1 MKKPSRFFVNFSIA
15 WFSAMT
21 VGPCRSVRPRRHVW
35 GQFPYCPGWLAFI
48 LVACLVCSPAHADD
62 NPPPGAELE
71 AKFTCSLQP
80 VWDDRRSGANLDG
93 FFYLPNVGPTEYIVG
108 GYGNRN
114 KTLLASDCVLTL
126 RDPAY
131 LAAPVGWQLIWKDTG
146 SGARLDGSMWRPI
159 PPSGDYRCLGHV
171 PQEGYDE
178 PYIPN
183 YRCVHASFTEK
194 LVTDEVIWSDKGS
207 RANKQVTM
215 LRLPNTY
222 SFVAIG
228 ARVGQLEAYDLR
240 VDHSA
245 PAGNLVVVQAD
256 RSDSSANQVA
266 DTESADE
273 ESKGATIPESTDMEA
288 EAGRPLKTG
297 NVETQTDADDD
308 KAARLRAVAEAALAA
323 EDFDLATDYLARLR
337 ALRSDAPEVAE
348 EQRNP
353 ATTRQEQADDQ
364 TPEPGEQRVVH
375 ADTSDSP
382 SVDEAIEDHP
392 KASEADDEVSF
403 TTDELEASNKSSAQT
418 IMDDSEMNNEKFV
431 QAERIETESQAARL
445 MSAEKSEL
453 AAEDIGL
460 TTDYLARQ
468 RALRS
473 DSPTVAEG
481 EQSPVATRQEQADD
495 QIPEPGEQRVVH
507 ADTSDSPSVDEAI
520 EGHPKASEADDEVS
534 FTTDE
539 LEASNKSSAQTI
551 MDDSEMNNEKFVQA
565 ERIETESEAARLR
578 AIDKSELAAE
588 DIGLTTDYLARQRA
602 LRSDSPEVAEEQRSP
617 AATRQEQTDGHAP
630 EPGEQRVVQA
640 DTGNIKFGDETP
652 VQTERIETEIEPSNT
667 NETASQTDNNVLEA
681 FDGTN
686 DSPLANL
693 VPEIDIKIS
702 ETVYIL
708 IFLFTAAAFGYFLPG
723 MKKKL
728 WLLIAVLLLIL
739 IYFGIKSYA
748 SHIAEKEI
756 DKAIDKVSE
765 FVNVNYKS
773 VSVDLF
779 GMDVRISDIFVT
791 PSFDTKQNIVIDE
804 IIIRDI
810 DDKSD
815 IPAFMSISVHGVE
828 LKIDDFEQLSE
839 LEKLGYPDELFV
851 DLGMDYV
858 FANDELSVN
867 DLFIKIDDLGELSVD
882 FRLGNLSI
890 QQPGIFKLLFMYPEI
905 LLYELQI
912 ELDVVPLVERYIES
926 GAEEFNISK
935 AEFKSKAIEAI
946 EQDIKNAG
954 NTDHFFY
961 ISYLVLKKNYIDKP
975 DELSISMSPKSS
987 YQQLGQIQNLSL
999 EELDYINL
1007 RVE

>member
-1 MKKPSRFFVNFSIA
+1 
-15 WFSAMT
+15 MT
-21 VGPCRSVRPRRHVW
+21 AGPCRSVRPRRHVW
-35 GQFPYCPGWLAFI
+35 GQRPYYPGSLAFI

-62 NPPPGAELE
+62 NPPPDAELE

-80 VWDDRRSGANLDG
+80 VWDDRRSGADLDG

-126 RDPAY
+126 RDSAY
-131 LAAPVGWQLIWKDTG
+131 LAAPVGWELIWKDTG
-146 SGARLDGSMWRPI
+146 SGARLDGSMWRPV
-159 PPSGDYRCLGHV
+159 PPSEDYRCVGYV

-194 LVTDEVIWSDKGS
+194 LVTDEVIWSDKGAG
-207 RANKQVTM
+207 ANKQVTM

-222 SFVAIG
+222 SFVAVG

-245 PAGNLVVVQAD
+245 PAGNVVVVQAD

-266 DTESADE
+266 DTASADE
-273 ESKGATIPESTDMEA
+273 ESSGVTIPESADMEA
-288 EAGRPLKTG
+288 EARQPLKTG
-297 NVETQTDADDD
+297 DAKTQADADGDE
-308 KAARLRAVAEAALAA
+308 AARLRAVAEAALAA

-337 ALRSDAPEVAE
+337 ALRSD
-348 EQRNP
+348 
-353 ATTRQEQADDQ
+353 
-364 TPEPGEQRVVH
+364 
-375 ADTSDSP
+375 
-382 SVDEAIEDHP
+382 
-392 KASEADDEVSF
+392 
-403 TTDELEASNKSSAQT
+403 SST
-418 IMDDSEMNNEKFV
+418 
-431 QAERIETESQAARL
+431 L
-445 MSAEKSEL
+445 
-453 AAEDIGL
+453 
-460 TTDYLARQ
+460 
-468 RALRS
+468 
-473 DSPTVAEG
+473 AEG
-481 EQSPVATRQEQADD
+481 QRSPVATRQEQADD
-495 QIPEPGEQRVVH
+495 QAPEPGEQRVAQ
-507 ADTSDSPSVDEAI
+507 ADTDGSPSVDKAI
-520 EGHPKASEADDEVS
+520 EDHSKAEAEDEAS
-534 FTTDE
+534 FTTDD
-539 LEASNKSSAQTI
+539 LEASNEASAQTI
-551 MDDSEMNNEKFVQA
+551 MDDSEKNNEKFVQA
-565 ERIETESEAARLR
+565 ERIEKESETVRLMAA
-578 AIDKSELAAE
+578 AEAALAAG
-588 DIGLTTDYLARQRA
+588 DIGLATDYLARLRA
-602 LRSDSPEVAEEQRSP
+602 LRPDSPEGQRSP
-617 AATRQEQTDGHAP
+617 AATRQEQADDQAP
-630 EPGEQRVVQA
+630 EQGEERVVQA
-640 DTGNIKFGDETP
+640 DTGNVQPGDETP
-652 VQTERIETEIEPSNT
+652 VQAERIETEIEPSNA
-667 NETASQTDNNVLEA
+667 NGTAAQTDNNALEPA
-681 FDGTN
+681 DGTN
-686 DSPLANL
+686 APIANIL
-693 VPEIDIKIS
+693 PEIDIKIS
-702 ETVYIL
+702 EAVYVL
-708 IFLFTAAAFGYFLPG
+708 IFLFTVAAFGYFLPG

-748 SHIAEKEI
+748 SNIAEKEI
-756 DKAIDKVSE
+756 DKIIDKVSE

-779 GMDVRISDIFVT
+779 GMDVRISDIFVI

-815 IPAFMSISVHGVE
+815 IPAFMSISLHGVE
-828 LKIDDFEQLSE
+828 LKIDNFEQLSE
-839 LEKLGYPDELFV
+839 LEKLGYPDELLV

-882 FRLGNLSI
+882 FHLGNLSI
-890 QQPGIFKLLFMYPEI
+890 QQQGIFKLLFSYPEI

-926 GAEEFNISK
+926 GAEELNISE

-954 NTDHFFY
+954 NMDNLFY
-961 ISYLVLKKNYIDKP
+961 ISYLVLKKNYIDEP
-975 DELSISMSPKSS
+975 DELSISMSPTSS

-999 EELDYINL
+999 EELDFLNL

>member
-1 MKKPSRFFVNFSIA
+1 
-15 WFSAMT
+15 MT
-21 VGPCRSVRPRRHVW
+21 TGPCRSVRPRRHVW
-35 GQFPYCPGWLAFI
+35 GQRLGAPGWLAFI
-48 LVACLVCSPAHADD
+48 LAACLVCSPAHADG
-62 NPPPGAELE
+62 NPPPDAELE

-80 VWDDRRSGANLDG
+80 VWDDRRSGADLDG

-126 RDPAY
+126 RDSAY
-131 LAAPVGWQLIWKDTG
+131 LAAPVGWELIWKDTG
-146 SGARLDGSMWRPI
+146 SGARLDGSMWRPV
-159 PPSGDYRCLGHV
+159 PPSEDYRCVGYV

-207 RANKQVTM
+207 GANKQVTM

-222 SFVAIG
+222 SFVAVG

-245 PAGNLVVVQAD
+245 PAGNVVVVQAD

-266 DTESADE
+266 DTASADE
-273 ESKGATIPESTDMEA
+273 ESSGVTIPESADMEA
-288 EAGRPLKTG
+288 EARQPLKTG
-297 NVETQTDADDD
+297 DAETQADADGDE
-308 KAARLRAVAEAALAA
+308 AARLRAVAEAA
-323 EDFDLATDYLARLR
+323 LATDYLARLR
-337 ALRSDAPEVAE
+337 ALRSDSSTLAEGQRSPVA
-348 EQRNP
+348 
-353 ATTRQEQADDQ
+353 TRQEQADDQ
-364 TPEPGEQRVVH
+364 APEPGEERVVQ
-375 ADTSDSP
+375 ADTDDSP
-382 SVDEAIEDHP
+382 SVDKAIEDHS
-392 KASEADDEVSF
+392 KAEAEDEASF
-403 TTDELEASNKSSAQT
+403 TTDDLEASNEASAQT
-418 IMDDSEMNNEKFV
+418 IMDDPEMNNEKFV
-431 QAERIETESQAARL
+431 QAERIEKESETARL
-445 MSAEKSEL
+445 MAAAEAAL
-453 AAEDIGL
+453 AAGDIGL
-460 TTDYLARQ
+460 ATDYLARL
-468 RALRS
+468 RALRP
-473 DSPTVAEG
+473 DSPEVAEG
-481 EQSPVATRQEQADD
+481 QRSPAATRQEQADD
-495 QIPEPGEQRVVH
+495 QAPEPGEERVVQ
-507 ADTSDSPSVDEAI
+507 ADTDNSPSVDKAI
-520 EGHPKASEADDEVS
+520 EDHSKAEAEDEAS
-534 FTTDE
+534 FTTDD
-539 LEASNKSSAQTI
+539 LEASNEASAQTI
-551 MDDSEMNNEKFVQA
+551 MDDPEMNNEKFVQA
-565 ERIETESEAARLR
+565 ERIEKESETARLM
-578 AIDKSELAAE
+578 AAAEAALAAG
-588 DIGLTTDYLARQRA
+588 DIGLATDYLARLRA
-602 LRSDSPEVAEEQRSP
+602 LRPDSPEVAEGQRSP
-617 AATRQEQTDGHAP
+617 AATRQEQADDQAP
-630 EPGEQRVVQA
+630 EPGEERVVQA
-640 DTGNIKFGDETP
+640 DTGNVQPGDETP
-652 VQTERIETEIEPSNT
+652 VQAERIETEIEPSNA
-667 NETASQTDNNVLEA
+667 NGTAAQTDNNALEPA
-681 FDGTN
+681 DGTN
-686 DSPLANL
+686 APIANI

-702 ETVYIL
+702 EAVYVL

-728 WLLIAVLLLIL
+728 WLLIAILLLIL

-748 SHIAEKEI
+748 SNIAEKEI
-756 DKAIDKVSE
+756 DKIIDKVSE

-779 GMDVRISDIFVT
+779 GMDVRISDIFVI

-815 IPAFMSISVHGVE
+815 IPAFMSISIHGVE
-828 LKIDDFEQLSE
+828 LKIDDFEQLSA
-839 LEKLGYPDELFV
+839 LEKLGYTDELLV

-882 FRLGNLSI
+882 FHLGNLSI
-890 QQPGIFKLLFMYPEI
+890 QQQGIFKPLFSYPEI

-926 GAEEFNISK
+926 GAEELNISE

-954 NTDHFFY
+954 NMDNLFY

-975 DELSISMSPKSS
+975 DELSISMSPTSS

-999 EELDYINL
+999 EELDYLNL